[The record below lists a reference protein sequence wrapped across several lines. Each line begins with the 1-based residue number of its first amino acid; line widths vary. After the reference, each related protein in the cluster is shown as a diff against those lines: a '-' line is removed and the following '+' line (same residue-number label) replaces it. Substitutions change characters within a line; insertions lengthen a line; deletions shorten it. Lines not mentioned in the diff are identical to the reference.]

1 MEKYYIKPVA
11 FSHLFNFCR
20 KDNFVIKAALNE
32 NHRFNSANEK
42 SAADFS
48 CAELIWSFWYYRS
61 SRYYKFKK
69 MLAGFLPFQR
79 HLLITVSLNLSFL
92 WKNDPAFP
100 FKHLHLHYL
109 SKYSFLF
116 LHITPFL
123 AKAVAQSS
131 DFETVEHT

>member
-11 FSHLFNFCR
+11 FSHSFNFCR
-20 KDNFVIKAALNE
+20 KDNFVVKAALNE
-32 NHRFNSANEK
+32 NHRFNSAREK

-48 CAELIWSFWYYRS
+48 RAELIWSFWYYRS

-79 HLLITVSLNLSFL
+79 HLLITVSLNLRFL
-92 WKNDPAFP
+92 WKNDPAFG
-100 FKHLHLHYL
+100 FQHLHYL
-109 SKYSFLF
+109 SKYRFLV
-116 LHITPFL
+116 LHITLFF

-131 DFETVEHT
+131 DFETVVHT